1 MHPLVPEGG
10 QRAKPWRLSR
20 KGGLSAELGS
30 WAPGRDV
37 SFSQALTHSAAPASG
52 GYHGEPP
59 ENYLLK

>member
-37 SFSQALTHSAAPASG
+37 SFSQALPTP
-52 GYHGEPP
+52 
-59 ENYLLK
+59 LLQRLVDIMESLQKTTS